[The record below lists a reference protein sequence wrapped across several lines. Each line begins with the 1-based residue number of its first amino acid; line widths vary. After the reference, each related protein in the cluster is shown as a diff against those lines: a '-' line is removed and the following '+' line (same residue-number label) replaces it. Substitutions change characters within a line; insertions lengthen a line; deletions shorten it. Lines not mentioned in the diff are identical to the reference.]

1 MLLPLISNRFVCKV
15 TKHSYNNQ
23 SRLVIVELLCGGAI
37 CLSHQESSVNLL
49 RGEAIRQTLIRCAW
63 RRSHLQVVEE
73 F

>member
-23 SRLVIVELLCGGAI
+23 SRLAIVELLRGGAI
-37 CLSHQESSVNLL
+37 RLSHQESSVNLL
-49 RGEAIRQTLIRCAW
+49 RGEVVRQTLIRCAW
-63 RRSHLQVVEE
+63 RRSHLQAAEE